1 MVYNFKARFAPLI
14 ESGQKL
20 TTIRA
25 PRKDGKLPK
34 PGETLKLFTG
44 MRTKAC
50 RKLGER
56 TCLSVKRVAIMKGAD
71 SGKPVLYI
79 DLKWIHEPAH
89 LNSVAIR
96 DGFASW
102 EEMGKFFEETHG
114 PFFEGHLIEWF
125 PHLNPE
131 DPGI

>member
-1 MVYNFKARFAPLI
+1 MVYNFKERFARLI
-14 ESGQKL
+14 ESGDKL

-56 TCLSVKRVAIMKGAD
+56 TCLSVKPITITHILFASPGGVSPGICVFVDGKMLEGAQLQ
-71 SGKPVLYI
+71 SLG
-79 DLKWIHEPAH
+79 
-89 LNSVAIR
+89 IR
-96 DGFASW
+96 DGFEDCS
-102 EEMGKFFEETHG
+102 ELIQFFLTVHTVPFHG
-114 PFFEGHLIEWF
+114 FLIEWY
-125 PHLNPE
+125 PL
-131 DPGI
+131 